1 MSQTNIVLYRIFTL
15 CGFSLKY
22 RHLCKEMPRIY
33 LGLCITYL
41 SLMSSNEDRSE
52 EGNLSH
58 PIFRLIITSTDNAA
72 MDKQVNVFEKGCIIF
87 SIPCVNR

>member
-1 MSQTNIVLYRIFTL
+1 
-15 CGFSLKY
+15 
-22 RHLCKEMPRIY
+22 
-33 LGLCITYL
+33 
-41 SLMSSNEDRSE
+41 MSSNEDRSE

-87 SIPCVNR
+87 SIPCVNRWDSLLQTGSSQRKFTLTLFSGNATEY